1 MGYNLCVQTHA
12 LLPRL
17 TGIRL
22 HPIKSLDPVSV
33 TEARIGPGGGL
44 EHDRAWALFSV
55 DGRWVNGKRTAA
67 MHLIRAT
74 YAPDLSSVTLA
85 VPGDRRSIPA
95 RTFPFPGGAEDAA
108 EWFSVYF
115 EQQILVR
122 HAPEGFPDDTIAN
135 GPTII
140 STASLQTV
148 AGWFRGLTLDAVRQR
163 FRTTLEIDS
172 ADAVA
177 NAASANGHLPAF
189 WEDQLYG
196 EDERSVVR
204 FRIGEVHFEGSNPCA
219 RCPVPARDPQ
229 TGADLAGFQ
238 KRFSDLRRENLPPWA
253 HAARFD
259 HFYRLATNTRVAPTE
274 TGKRLRLS
282 DPVQLA

>member
-1 MGYNLCVQTHA
+1 MVT
-12 LLPRL
+12 PRL
-17 TGIRL
+17 ASIRL

-33 TEARIGPGGGL
+33 DEARIGPGGGL

-67 MHLIRAT
+67 IHLIRAT

-85 VPGDRRSIPA
+85 LPGDRRNIPA

-140 STASLQTV
+140 STASLQTA
-148 AGWFRGLTLDAVRQR
+148 AGWFPGLTLDSARQR

-172 ADAVA
+172 SDAA
-177 NAASANGHLPAF
+177 AKAASANGHLPAF

-204 FRIGEVHFEGSNPCA
+204 FRIGEVNFEGNNPCA
-219 RCPVPARDPQ
+219 RCPVPTRDPQ
-229 TGADLAGFQ
+229 TAAEITGFQ
-238 KRFSDLRRENLPPWA
+238 KRFSDLRRETLPPWA
-253 HAARFD
+253 RAARFD
-259 HFYRLATNTRVAPTE
+259 HFYRLAVNTRVAPTE
-274 TGKRLRLS
+274 TGKLLRVGDTL
-282 DPVQLA
+282 VL

>member
-1 MGYNLCVQTHA
+1 MSFQSETHKIA
-12 LLPRL
+12 ARL
-17 TGIRL
+17 AGIRL

-55 DGRWVNGKRTAA
+55 DGRWVRGKRTAA
-67 MHLIRAT
+67 IHLIRAT

-95 RTFPFPGGAEDAA
+95 RTFPFPGGTEDAA

-148 AGWFRGLTLDAVRQR
+148 SGWFPGLTLDSVRQR

-172 ADAVA
+172 PDAA
-177 NAASANGHLPAF
+177 SKAASANGHLPAF

-204 FRIGEVHFEGSNPCA
+204 FRIGEVNFEGSNPCA
-219 RCPVPARDPQ
+219 RCPVPTRDPH
-229 TGADLAGFQ
+229 TAAEMAGFQ
-238 KRFSDLRRENLPPWA
+238 KRFTDLRRETLPPWA
-253 HAARFD
+253 PAARFD
-259 HFYRLATNTRVAPTE
+259 HFYRLAVNTRVAPTE
-274 TGKRLRLS
+274 TGKALRLGEAL
-282 DPVQLA
+282 VL